1 MKFEK
6 VTFEQFKKDYINT
19 FYEYEP
25 QLPLGIEEYI
35 KECYDNIQIPQRATS
50 GSAGYDFVMPFD
62 VELDTFADI
71 KIPTGI
77 KCQIDNGYFLMLVP
91 RSSMGFKHYLRLANT
106 LGVVDSDFFNNKDNE
121 GHIFAKIRVE
131 KTLDKPIRINRGERF
146 VQGIFIPYGTVDN
159 DNVTTG
165 RNGGIGSSGK

>member
-1 MKFEK
+1 MRFEK

-62 VELDTFADI
+62 VELDTFTDI

-106 LGVVDSDFFNNKDNE
+106 LGAVD
-121 GHIFAKIRVE
+121 AR
-131 KTLDKPIRINRGERF
+131 
-146 VQGIFIPYGTVDN
+146 
-159 DNVTTG
+159 
-165 RNGGIGSSGK
+165 

>member
-1 MKFEK
+1 MRFEK

-25 QLPLGIEEYI
+25 QLSLGIEEYI

-62 VELDTFADI
+62 VELDTFTDI

-91 RSSMGFKHYLRLANT
+91 RSSMGFKNYLRLANT
-106 LGVVDSDFFNNKDNE
+106 LGVVDSDFYGNKDNE

-131 KTLDKPIRINRGERF
+131 KNLDKPIRINRGERC
-146 VQGIFIPYGTVDN
+146 VQGIFIPYGTVDE
-159 DNVTTG
+159 DNATAM
-165 RNGGIGSSGK
+165 RNGGIGSTNA